1 MRVQGTNTAIS
12 GPLGAL
18 PVPVPLREDA
28 SFAEHVANA
37 NRPEPSAPAT
47 RHGPLA
53 LATTRAAT
61 PDAPPPIPRLDAVR
75 AYARASARNDQPG
88 TRTMVSLTV

>member
-12 GPLGAL
+12 GPVGAL

-28 SFAEHVANA
+28 PFADHIANA

-53 LATTRAAT
+53 LAVTRPETA
-61 PDAPPPIPRLDAVR
+61 DAPAPIPRPEAVR
-75 AYARASARNDQPG
+75 AYARASASNDQPG

>member
-12 GPLGAL
+12 GPVGAL
-18 PVPVPLREDA
+18 PVPVPPREDA

-37 NRPEPSAPAT
+37 NRPERAEPTT

-53 LATTRAAT
+53 LAPARAETA
-61 PDAPPPIPRLDAVR
+61 DAPAPIPRMDAAR
-75 AYARASARNDQPG
+75 AYARAPKAAAPG
-88 TRTMVSLTV
+88 FPHPTLSVKA